1 MLSVIALLSGRV
13 FVGPELGRND
23 EYLNCTVGYT
33 MDSFNAANK
42 IRPWHPILRP
52 FIRRF
57 VPEYHAVQREL
68 ATLTRLVTPLVDE
81 RLKGKH
87 NGVPNMVDWNMEN
100 SPASKRHDVKYQAMQ
115 QLQVS
120 FLAIHTTA
128 KLLTNVCFD
137 LAAHPEY
144 VQPLREEL
152 EEVLNATGGQLTKAA
167 LPKLKKMDSIMA
179 ETQRHNP
186 PGIMTFN
193 RKATSS
199 LKLSNGLHIPSGTY
213 LAAASSQIAMDSEH
227 WETPDKYDGF
237 RFYRM
242 RQKPGC
248 ENKYQVNSSHH
259 HHRARE
265 TEHLQFVSTG
275 TNMLLFGYGSHA

>member
-1 MLSVIALLSGRV
+1 MLSIIALLSGRV
-13 FVGPELGRND
+13 FVGPELGRNE
-23 EYLNCTVGYT
+23 EYQDCTVGYT
-33 MDSFNAANK
+33 LDSFNAANK
-42 IRPWHPILRP
+42 IRAWHPILRP
-52 FIRRF
+52 FIYRF
-57 VPEYHAVQREL
+57 VPEYRAVQREL

-81 RLKGKH
+81 RLKGNQ
-87 NGVPNMVDWNMEN
+87 NGAPNMMDWNMNN
-100 SPASKRHDVKYQAMQ
+100 SPSLKRHDVKYQAMQ

-144 VQPLREEL
+144 LQLLRDEL
-152 EEVLNATGGQLTKAA
+152 EEVLNTTGGQLSKAA
-167 LPKLKKMDSIMA
+167 LLKLKKMDSIMS

-199 LKLSNGLHIPSGTY
+199 LELSNGLHIPSGTY

-227 WETPDKYDGF
+227 WDTPEKYDGL

-242 RQKPGC
+242 RQEPGC
-248 ENKYQVNSSHH
+248 ENKYQVYSSMSKWSSLS
-259 HHRARE
+259 A
-265 TEHLQFVSTG
+265 V
-275 TNMLLFGYGSHA
+275 N